1 MICKQAWILWCNEN
15 FCCVYGIRYTR
26 CCMSYSAEKTYPFN
40 SSFQEMKIRI
50 IAFVFASIDF
60 WYRQHDQFISEFFV
74 KSILFQIF
82 KSEVDY
88 YWITSSLF
96 KSQFFNSHDQR
107 LTDHRWNR
115 KSPAEKGRSLFMNM
129 SWDFWMQNAISQ
141 NLVFC
146 LGCRSYQ
153 TKSQIPEIAWKL
165 RNILLELTIDDRDL
179 QKSFSFAQWIHS
191 LPYLHRSFLQ

>member
-1 MICKQAWILWCNEN
+1 ML
-15 FCCVYGIRYTR
+15 
-26 CCMSYSAEKTYPFN
+26 SYPPTLRVWESQNLRNLNLHVPCSRMDIIAFVLC
-40 SSFQEMKIRI
+40 I

-146 LGCRSYQ
+146 LSRRSYQ
-153 TKSQIPEIAWKL
+153 TKSQIPE
-165 RNILLELTIDDRDL
+165 NV
-179 QKSFSFAQWIHS
+179 
-191 LPYLHRSFLQ
+191 